1 MNDHLA
7 LVDIASQAH
16 KKDTAAA
23 LASAALAT
31 NTRASYHTALERLS
45 EWLGDA
51 PLTDEA
57 LADHV
62 LSLHQDGL
70 APGSITIVVAAVKFY
85 ADALGQPNPA
95 GTQTQNAMKYI
106 RRDGRDRGNGQVL
119 GMRWEQADAA
129 AAVACSEEDSLSGL
143 RDAAIICVM
152 SDALLRVS
160 ECAALNVADVR
171 IEDDGTGRLTI
182 RYSKTDQDG
191 EGMVLYLGPP
201 TVKRLCDWLTAA
213 AIEAGPLFRRI
224 RRGNHVQED
233 RLTPRA
239 LQAIIKSRALAA
251 GVEGR
256 ISGHSLRVGSAQ
268 SLAAAGAGVVEMQQ
282 AGRWT
287 SPDMPGRYARAQLA
301 DRGAVARLRY
311 GR

>member
-1 MNDHLA
+1 M
-7 LVDIASQAH
+7 
-16 KKDTAAA
+16 
-23 LASAALAT
+23 
-31 NTRASYHTALERLS
+31 S

-51 PLTDEA
+51 QLTDDS

-62 LSLHQDGL
+62 LGLHQDGL

-85 ADALGQPNPA
+85 ADALGQPSPV
-95 GTQTQNAMKYI
+95 GTFTQNAMKYI

-119 GMRWEQADAA
+119 GMRWEQVDAA
-129 AAVACSEEDSLSGL
+129 AADACSEEDSLSGL
-143 RDAAIICVM
+143 LDAAIICVM

-160 ECAALNVADVR
+160 ECAALDVADGR
-171 IEDDGTGRLTI
+171 IENDGTGRLTI
-182 RYSKTDQDG
+182 RHSKTDQEG
-191 EGMVLYLGPP
+191 EGMVFYLGIP
-201 TVKRLCDWLTAA
+201 TVKRLSEWLSAA
-213 AIEAGPLFRRI
+213 DIETGPLFRRI

-239 LQAIIKSRALAA
+239 LQAIIKSRARAA

-268 SLAAAGAGVVEMQQ
+268 SLAAAGAGAVEMQQ